1 MTLRTYV
8 HRGWMD
14 GRPRG
19 KEEERGNRLFLRGC
33 GGDRLFGESA
43 LYVMNGIEGV
53 CHPSSRSRDKLLAG
67 MPRRLAVANIFA
79 FLGLVF
85 VREVARGIFQG

>member
-1 MTLRTYV
+1 MEDPEGRRR
-8 HRGWMD
+8 RGEIAYFCED
-14 GRPRG
+14 VEGI
-19 KEEERGNRLFLRGC
+19 KC
-33 GGDRLFGESA
+33 LFGESA
-43 LYVMNGIEGV
+43 LYVMNGMEGV